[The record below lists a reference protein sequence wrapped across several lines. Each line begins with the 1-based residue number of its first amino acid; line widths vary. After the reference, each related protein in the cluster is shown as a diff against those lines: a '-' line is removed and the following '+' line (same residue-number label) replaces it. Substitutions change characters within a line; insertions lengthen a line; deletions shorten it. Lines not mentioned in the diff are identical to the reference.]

1 MVARP
6 TSWRLRARSEKT
18 EAPSTPMNTQTVTSI
33 MALTWVSVEPRS
45 LWVPQKSAEKVPIL
59 KAVAPMM
66 MKTIR
71 GTILA
76 MVTTTLT
83 TAASRMP
90 RRMSRWYSHRSAE
103 ETTVARSVVPSPN
116 PGRNTPIAVIRR
128 TRYPTLP
135 IQALN
140 Q

>member
-6 TSWRLRARSEKT
+6 TSRRSRARSEKT

-33 MALTWVSVEPRS
+33 MALIWSSAEPRP
-45 LWVPQKSAEKVPIL
+45 LLVPQKSAEKVLAL
-59 KAVAPMM
+59 KAMIPIR
-66 MKTIR
+66 MKTTR
-71 GTILA
+71 GTTLA
-76 MVTTTLT
+76 IVTTTLT

-90 RRMSRWYSHRSAE
+90 RMMSRWYSHRSAE
-103 ETTVARSVVPSPN
+103 ETTVARSVVPSPK
-116 PGRNTPIAVIRR
+116 PGRKTPMEVMRR

-135 IQALN
+135 IQALT